1 MCVQVD
7 MRPSEDI
14 KQLLRSLAEHH
25 SFFIVSGRVCEELQP
40 WFADV
45 PAVGIAAEHG
55 FRVKEPGSG
64 DYAEQYPGLDFSWKD
79 IVRPIMRMYAESTD
93 GTHVQEKACG
103 MTWAYSAAD
112 PDFGRWQV
120 RRCALMHACCVVA
133 PARNF
138 GRGLRGGLRV
148 CRRHA
153 YASGG
158 ALGAPREVRARS

>member
-1 MCVQVD
+1 
-7 MRPSEDI
+7 MRPNADI

-25 SFFIVSGRVCEELQP
+25 TFFIVSGRVCEEMQP

-45 PAVGIAAEHG
+45 PAIGIACEHG
-55 FRVKEPGSG
+55 YRIKEPGSSE
-64 DYAEQYPGLDFSWKD
+64 YAVQYPGLDFAWKE

-120 RRCALMHACCVVA
+120 RSHSPALAKSSRCTLSMHQFGLGPIGLCPCIGPGRA
-133 PARNF
+133 PM
-138 GRGLRGGLRV
+138 
-148 CRRHA
+148 CRR
-153 YASGG
+153 
-158 ALGAPREVRARS
+158 

>member
-1 MCVQVD
+1 MLDGLLTARVRVQVD
-7 MRPSEDI
+7 MQPDADI

-25 SFFIVSGRVCEELQP
+25 TFFIVSGRVCEEMQP

-45 PAVGIAAEHG
+45 PAIGIACEHG
-55 FRVKEPGSG
+55 YRIKEPGSSE
-64 DYAEQYPGLDFSWKD
+64 YAVQYPGLDFAWKE

-120 RRCALMHACCVVA
+120 RPETGVPCATCMMHASVCT
-133 PARNF
+133 
-138 GRGLRGGLRV
+138 GLCGSAWDKGMRL
-148 CRRHA
+148 CDC
-153 YASGG
+153 
-158 ALGAPREVRARS
+158 